1 MAIRPDGSVHARN
14 KKPPASTD
22 AGGLPIQNYFSSI
35 LAALL
40 HNQTKGFGS
49 CHLAGHLQ
57 QVQTW
62 SDPRQ

>member
-1 MAIRPDGSVHARN
+1 MDQCTPEIKSPLHRQ
-14 KKPPASTD
+14 TQ
-22 AGGLPIQNYFSSI
+22 GGLPIQNYFSSI